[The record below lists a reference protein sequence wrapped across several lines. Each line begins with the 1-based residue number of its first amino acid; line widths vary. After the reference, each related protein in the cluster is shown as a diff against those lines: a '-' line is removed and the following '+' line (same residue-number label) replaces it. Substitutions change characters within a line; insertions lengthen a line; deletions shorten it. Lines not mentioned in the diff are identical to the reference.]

1 MLDVFTHDL
10 RVEVGL
16 LTTVGLA
23 FTVGVAQLGGIP
35 TPKKGSKL
43 ALANWA
49 LWMLAVFIQWL
60 STLLSL
66 IMAGESYMLFM
77 SESRDCMLP
86 VTEGSDWAR
95 LNVIALLTFFVHPI
109 FLVKQ
114 LVMAFYMIVGQE
126 GIKVFARTRAWTW
139 AMGKNVTVVL
149 TIICCPVA

>member
-49 LWMLAVFIQWL
+49 LWMLAVSIQWL

-77 SESRDCMLP
+77 SESRDCMVP

-114 LVMAFYMIVGQE
+114 LVMWFYMMVWTE
-126 GIKVFARTRAWTW
+126 GMKVFARTRDWVW
-139 AMGKNVTVVL
+139 AMGKNIPATFL
-149 TIICCPVA
+149 SAT